1 MPPHIYK
8 ADVAAGNVPFLYIPK
23 YIEQKTIKLEEF
35 FTLCGFISCCF
46 FTSNFSDKYLFG
58 AME

>member
-1 MPPHIYK
+1 M
-8 ADVAAGNVPFLYIPK
+8 AVGNVLFLYIPK
-23 YIEQKTIKLEEF
+23 YIEQKTIQLEEF
-35 FTLCGFISCCF
+35 FTLCGQLDCCF